1 VASSAR
7 RRGRDLLERR
17 WGVLGLVTASASA
30 LLTTWLLLEAFARAR
45 ASSTPPW
52 TLARASG
59 ITCYGLLTLLV
70 GLGLLLAH
78 PNLRGGRILGRV
90 ARIRLH
96 ASLAVFTL
104 AFLLLHVVVLAT
116 DPWAHVGW
124 AGVLLPLASHYRP
137 VPVTLGVLAAWSG
150 LVSGLTAAYAGRWLG
165 SAWWAAHRVAS
176 LAFLL
181 AWAHGLSSGSDSPAL
196 VGMYLASGGAILAI
210 ALSRYR
216 APTVADSREHEVV
229 GSGTRYREEV
239 R

>member
-1 VASSAR
+1 MASSAR
-7 RRGRDLLERR
+7 GHARDLLESRR
-17 WGVLGLVTASASA
+17 GVLGLVTVGASA

-78 PNLRGGRILGRV
+78 PNLRGGRLLGRV

-150 LVSGLTAAYAGRWLG
+150 IVSGLTAAFAGRWLG
-165 SAWWAAHRVAS
+165 SAWWATHRVAS
-176 LAFLL
+176 LAFVLAWTHGLL
-181 AWAHGLSSGSDSPAL
+181 AGSDSPAL
-196 VGMYLASGGAILAI
+196 VGMYLASGAVILAI
-210 ALSRYR
+210 ALSRYG
-216 APTVADSREHEVV
+216 APTVADARDHDESSPDR
-229 GSGTRYREEV
+229 RYREV
-239 R
+239 LR